1 MTRSTQ
7 RRRVQRVRSTSNGE
21 LRVEA
26 RADTLVGEE
35 PLEIRLNGQAF
46 AVTMRTPG
54 HDFALAAGFLLSEGV
69 ITRHAQILRMDYRSG
84 INSDGLRDY
93 NVVDVQ
99 LEPELAARAEPG
111 RREVYTSSSC
121 GVCGTASMDG
131 VLKVSPYEPLQ
142 DPLTVELPTILGLPE
157 ALRAQQRLFTATGGV
172 HAAAL
177 FRMAPAQTP
186 QDDDATAP
194 AVVPHQVPE
203 LLCAREDVGRHNA
216 VDKVVGWALENNLL
230 PLTGTVLQVSARA
243 SFELVQKAVMAGIP
257 VLSAVSAPSALAV
270 DVADRTGLT
279 LVGFNRGTGA
289 NIYAGAQRID
299 LDGSRITV

>member
-7 RRRVQRVRSTSNGE
+7 RRRVQRIRTDQEGRLWEST
-21 LRVEA
+21 

-35 PLEIRLNGQAF
+35 PLEIRLNGESF

-54 HDFALAAGFLLSEGV
+54 HDFAMVAGFLVSEGV
-69 ITRHAQILRMDYRSG
+69 LGSQSEILRMDYRSG
-84 INSDGLRDY
+84 IDAEGMRDY

-99 LEPELAARAEPG
+99 LPPEVAARADRG

-131 VLKVSPYEPLQ
+131 VLKVSPYEPLT
-142 DPLTVELPTILGLPE
+142 DPLTVDLATVLGLPDR
-157 ALRAQQRLFTATGGV
+157 LRAEQRLFSSTGGV

-177 FRMAPAQTP
+177 FRMP
-186 QDDDATAP
+186 DAGDEPDAGVGP
-194 AVVPHQVPE
+194 GLVGSGEPE
-203 LLCAREDVGRHNA
+203 LLCVREDVGRHNA
-216 VDKVVGWALENNLL
+216 VDKVVGWALEQDLL

-257 VLSAVSAPSALAV
+257 MLSAVSAPSALAV

-289 NIYAGAQRID
+289 NIYAGGQRID
-299 LDGSRITV
+299 TSCVGD